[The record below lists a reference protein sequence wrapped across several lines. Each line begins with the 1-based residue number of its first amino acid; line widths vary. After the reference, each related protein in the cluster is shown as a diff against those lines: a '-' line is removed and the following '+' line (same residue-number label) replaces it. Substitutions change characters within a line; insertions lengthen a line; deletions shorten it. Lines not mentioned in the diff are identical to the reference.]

1 MGQLLVGLTPNL
13 TILRPRLLEVDS
25 VFSLHCSVESA
36 LCGADWFVVLKF

>member
-25 VFSLHCSVESA
+25 VFHCTDPSNPPYAERTG
-36 LCGADWFVVLKF
+36 L